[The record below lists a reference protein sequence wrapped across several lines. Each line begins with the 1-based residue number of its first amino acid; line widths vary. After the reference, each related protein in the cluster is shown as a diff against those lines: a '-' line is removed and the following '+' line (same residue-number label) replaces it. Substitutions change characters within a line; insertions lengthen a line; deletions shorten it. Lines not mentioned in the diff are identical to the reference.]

1 MAVSN
6 IKASFACDIK
16 KVWELAA
23 NAADYT
29 SWRSDLGRVEILNE
43 KQFKEYTKD
52 GYATTFTITLSEPH
66 SRLEFDMDN
75 PNMYGHWTGVF
86 EEKDG
91 LTKINFTEDII
102 PRKPFLRP
110 FVKFYLK
117 KQQARF
123 VLDMKKALKLQPD
136 RNEEHQIKYKYLTIC
151 LLACFAAGTAA
162 GILIWVFSGTL
173 LGIGICAAMG
183 LLLGT
188 VTGSVIEYMKENR

>member
-75 PNMYGHWTGVF
+75 PNMYGHWAGVF

-151 LLACFAAGTAA
+151 LLTCFAAGTAA
-162 GILIWVFSGTL
+162 GVLIWVFSGTL

-188 VTGSVIEYMKENR
+188 VTGTVIEYMKGNR